1 MSRPSAAWNLPNNY
15 ELKRDLW
22 TQLHYFLLTVQP
34 KPQWI
39 VRDTTQPFK
48 NFQLRVLELGKVE
61 EGRFKHY
68 ERVWFQKILKYL
80 LFLTILM

>member
-1 MSRPSAAWNLPNNY
+1 MSRSSAAWNLPNNY
-15 ELKRDLW
+15 EPKGIYGLSC
-22 TQLHYFLLTVQP
+22 TTFFLTVQP